1 MTACGSEATT
11 KSESK
16 GGSNALVVSTFGLSE
31 DIVKK
36 TLSLR
41 LKKNEAKVT
50 LEVGNSADRFEIKNN
65 PNAGIDVIE
74 LAQANAAQGGKKGY
88 LKNTEKEV
96 PNLSQLTPGA
106 KVLKVVLAYQS
117 L

>member
-1 MTACGSEATT
+1 MKKRVILGTLVAATLLMTACGNSEATT

-41 LKKNEAKVT
+41 LKKRMKRK
-50 LEVGNSADRFEIKNN
+50 L
-65 PNAGIDVIE
+65 P
-74 LAQANAAQGGKKGY
+74 
-88 LKNTEKEV
+88 
-96 PNLSQLTPGA
+96 
-106 KVLKVVLAYQS
+106 
-117 L
+117 

>member
-1 MTACGSEATT
+1 MKKRVILGTLVAATLLMTACGNSEATT

-36 TLSLR
+36 DIIAPFE
-41 LKKNEAKVT
+41 KENEAKVT
-50 LEVGNSADRFEIKNN
+50 LEVGNSADRFTKLKNN

-74 LAQANAAQGGKKGY
+74 LAQANAKTRWKRR
-88 LKNTEKEV
+88 V
-96 PNLSQLTPGA
+96 I
-106 KVLKVVLAYQS
+106 
-117 L
+117 